1 MTFGESSC
9 YSNSILKDK
18 IKHNVKDENFGDM
31 NMFWE
36 NIESQYNVAA
46 AHQFLLHFNVDDLQL
61 DEHFGY
67 LPTLDFVMEQ
77 LNVLGCRL
85 VLGYNATQGFMW
97 PGVGNWINTQKLL
110 GLIPKD
116 QGVPDETEERKR
128 INSRLLIH
136 KLHED
141 PFYRSD
147 PLPTKDLANKLHNLL
162 KQDRVRVGLVIDNL
176 EQIAPSNYSSDT
188 GIPENAKFFFHQL
201 QNWASDLEIRRKK
214 HIIILLTQNTFD
226 IHPHFL
232 VNQEIPVMEVPFPDY
247 EHRLKFIEHIS
258 SIPQEITQEGEPDK
272 KVEVKLN
279 LGNARDKQAL
289 AQDTGGLNLFAIHD
303 LVRQAASL
311 KQKVEGP
318 LLANYRRESVKV
330 FSHGIIEVHEPLTN
344 PRQHWSNH
352 VTRLIEDIV
361 DGLKENDLRRVPR
374 GILLLGPTGNGNI
387 FAARMLAGQTNMAF
401 VQLRYANQVS
411 EVTINISENGNSYER
426 NLNSAINYI
435 RGLAPVVVFMDEIE
449 QASPHHTTI
458 KTGSSERPLPTILTN
473 AISDATLRGRII
485 WVGTSSRPDLI
496 PSIFRRPEIFSHK
509 VVLLPPIRDSR
520 AGILQFFCRFHTR
533 EDMNFQEIAR
543 DPRLRGVSVN
553 DLNQIAQRSHNIA
566 KRKKRNAFNEEDL
579 REAVADYMPDY
590 SPEMRLFMVLLA
602 LQEANSRAM
611 IPDRLPPP
619 YQEFVNENRID
630 KTKVNNRLME
640 LSKELGLST

>member
-1 MTFGESSC
+1 
-9 YSNSILKDK
+9 
-18 IKHNVKDENFGDM
+18 M

-46 AHQFLLHFNVDDLQL
+46 AHQFLLHFNVDDLQF

-77 LNVLGCRL
+77 LNALGCRL

-97 PGVGNWINTQKLL
+97 PSVGKWIDTQKLL

-116 QGVPDETEERKR
+116 QGAPDETEDRIR
-128 INSRLLIH
+128 INSRLAVN

-147 PLPTKDLANKLHNLL
+147 PLPTKDLANKMHDLL
-162 KQDRVRVGLVIDNL
+162 KQERVRIGLVIDNL
-176 EQIAPSNYSSDT
+176 EQIAPSNYSSDI
-188 GIPENAKFFFHQL
+188 GVPANAQFFFHQL

-214 HIIILLTQNTFD
+214 HIVILLTQNTFD

-232 VNQEIPVMEVPFPDY
+232 VNQEIPVIEVPFPDY
-247 EHRLKFIEHIS
+247 VHRLKFIEHLS

-272 KVEVKLN
+272 KVEVQLN
-279 LGNARDKQAL
+279 LGNARDKQTL
-289 AQDTGGLNLFAIHD
+289 AQETAGLNLFAMHD
-303 LVRQAASL
+303 LIRQAASL

-318 LLANYRRESVKV
+318 LLANYRRESVKI
-330 FSHGIIEVHEPLTN
+330 FSHGIIEVHEPLIN
-344 PRQHWSNH
+344 PRQHWSSH
-352 VTRLIEDIV
+352 VTRLIEDIA

-458 KTGSSERPLPTILTN
+458 KTGNNERPLPTILTN
-473 AISDATLRGRII
+473 AISDITLRGGVI

-496 PSIFRRPEIFSHK
+496 PAIFRRPDIFSHK

-520 AGILQFFCRFHTR
+520 AGILQFFCRLHTR
-533 EDMNFQEIAR
+533 EEMNFQEIAR

-566 KRKKRNAFNEEDL
+566 KRKKRNTFNEEDL

>member
-1 MTFGESSC
+1 
-9 YSNSILKDK
+9 
-18 IKHNVKDENFGDM
+18 
-31 NMFWE
+31 MFWE

-46 AHQFLLHFNVDDLQL
+46 AHQFILHFNVDDLQF

-77 LNVLGCRL
+77 LNALGCRL

-97 PGVGNWINTQKLL
+97 PGVGRWIDTQRIL

-116 QGVPDETEERKR
+116 QGAPDETDERKR
-128 INSRLLIH
+128 INSRLAVNKI
-136 KLHED
+136 HED
-141 PFYRSD
+141 PFYKSD
-147 PLPTKDLANKLHNLL
+147 PLPTKDLSNKMHDLL
-162 KQDRVRVGLVIDNL
+162 KQDRVRIGMVIDNL
-176 EQIAPSNYSSDT
+176 EQIAPSTNLKDSGVT
-188 GIPENAKFFFHQL
+188 EHAQFFFHQL
-201 QNWASDLEIRRKK
+201 QNWASDLEIRRKR

-226 IHPHFL
+226 IHSHFL
-232 VNQEIPVMEVPFPDY
+232 VNQEIPVVEVPFPDY
-247 EHRLKFIEHIS
+247 EQRLKFIQHLS
-258 SIPQEITQEGEPDK
+258 NIPQEITQEGEPDK

-279 LGNARDKQAL
+279 LGNDRDKQAL
-289 AQDTGGLNLFAIHD
+289 ARDTAGLNLFAVHD
-303 LVRQAASL
+303 LVRHAASL
-311 KQKVEGP
+311 KQKIEGP
-318 LLANYRRESVKV
+318 ILANYKRESVKV
-330 FSHGIIEVHEPLTN
+330 FSHGIIEVNEPLTN
-344 PRQHWSNH
+344 PRQHWSSH
-352 VTRLIEDIV
+352 VTRIIEDIV
-361 DGLKENDLRRVPR
+361 DGLKENDMRRVPR

-387 FAARMLAGQTNMAF
+387 YAARMLAGQTNMAF
-401 VQLRYANQVS
+401 VQLRYASQVS
-411 EVTINISENGNSYER
+411 EVTVNINEIGNSYER
-426 NLNSAINYI
+426 NLNSAINFI

-449 QASPHHTTI
+449 QTSPHHTSM
-458 KTGSSERPLPTILTN
+458 KTGNNERQLPVILTN
-473 AISDATLRGRII
+473 AISDASLRGKVI

-496 PSIFRRPEIFSHK
+496 PAIFRRPDIFSHK

-520 AGILQFFCRFHTR
+520 AGILQFFCRLHTR
-533 EDMNFQEIAR
+533 EEMNFQEISR

-566 KRKKRNAFNEEDL
+566 KRKNRNSFIEEDL
-579 REAVADYMPDY
+579 REAVADFMPDY

-611 IPDRLPPP
+611 IPERLPPP

>member
-1 MTFGESSC
+1 
-9 YSNSILKDK
+9 
-18 IKHNVKDENFGDM
+18 M

-46 AHQFLLHFNVDDLQL
+46 AHQFLLHFNVDDLQF

-77 LNVLGCRL
+77 LNALGCRL
-85 VLGYNATQGFMW
+85 VLGYNATQGFML
-97 PGVGNWINTQKLL
+97 PGVGKWIDTQKLL

-116 QGVPDETEERKR
+116 QGVPAETEDRIR
-128 INSRLLIH
+128 INSRLAIN
-136 KLHED
+136 KIHED

-147 PLPTKDLANKLHNLL
+147 PLPTKDLANKMHELL
-162 KQDRVRVGLVIDNL
+162 KQDRVRIGLVIDNL

-188 GIPENAKFFFHQL
+188 GVPENAQFFFHQL

-232 VNQEIPVMEVPFPDY
+232 VNQEIPVIEVPFPDY

-279 LGNARDKQAL
+279 LGNARDKQTL
-289 AQDTGGLNLFAIHD
+289 AQDTAGLNLFAMHD

-318 LLANYRRESVKV
+318 LLANYRRESVKI

-344 PRQHWSNH
+344 PRQHWSSH
-352 VTRLIEDIV
+352 VTRLIEDIAE
-361 DGLKENDLRRVPR
+361 GLKENDLRRVPR

-458 KTGSSERPLPTILTN
+458 KTGNNERPLPTILTN
-473 AISDATLRGRII
+473 AISDASLRGRVI

-496 PSIFRRPEIFSHK
+496 PSMFRRPDIFSHK

-520 AGILQFFCRFHTR
+520 AGILQFFCRLHTR
-533 EDMNFQEIAR
+533 EEMNFQEISR

-566 KRKKRNAFNEEDL
+566 KRKKRNTFNEEDL